1 MRKSFIDTLIQLAEA
16 DSDLYLLTADMGFGL
31 VEPFAKETV

>member
-1 MRKSFIDTLIQLAEA
+1 MRTAFINTLIQLAET
-16 DSDLYLLTADMGFGL
+16 DPNLYLLTADMGFGL